1 MENHRNDAWMK
12 EFIVYLWQWKKK
24 CCESSVALQLEKEVV
39 EEEVI
44 NEGIVEKCVEMLYV
58 QMLYVVRLW

>member
-1 MENHRNDAWMK
+1 MK

-44 NEGIVEKCVEMLYV
+44 IEGIVENVLKCYTFRCYM
-58 QMLYVVRLW
+58 